1 MAISHHNGTNG
12 RSDKSVE
19 GRLLDSAEELF
30 CEHGFEGTGVREIAA
45 AAGCNIASVNYYFGG
60 KEKLYT
66 EVWRRHLLLLRDTRV
81 TSIDKVMSQSDSE
94 PRLEDLLRSYANTFI
109 EPLVDESG
117 DRRFIKLMAREMI
130 DQHLPPNMFFEEMI
144 VPVMTT
150 LQQALV
156 KTCPGLEESKAQL
169 SILSIVGQLI
179 HAVGVKTMFEQ
190 ADSPKL
196 PKFDLTELVNH
207 IVKFS
212 AAGIRAYTNEK
223 NKNVNAKVNNE
234 S

>member
-19 GRLLDSAEELF
+19 DRLLDAAEELF

-66 EVWRRHLLLLRDTRV
+66 EVWRRHLLLLRDARI
-81 TSIDKVMSQSDSE
+81 TSIDKVMSKSDSD

-109 EPLVDESG
+109 EPLVDESS

-156 KTCPGLEESKAQL
+156 KTCPGLEKSKAQL

-179 HAVGVKTMFEQ
+179 HTVGVRTMFEQ
-190 ADSPKL
+190 ADSPEL

-223 NKNVNAKVNNE
+223 NTR